1 MKRRSVT
8 ERPEASLVAR
18 LDEVPMTPSER
29 RDAVHALA
37 VVEVERLHLMADC
50 GGRNVQFHCCPLE
63 AQVPGSRFERAQRIE
78 RGQANRH
85 DGRVG

>member
-29 RDAVHALA
+29 RDAVHAL
-37 VVEVERLHLMADC
+37 
-50 GGRNVQFHCCPLE
+50 
-63 AQVPGSRFERAQRIE
+63 
-78 RGQANRH
+78 
-85 DGRVG
+85 RVGSWLADLLVAAGDRARGLGRAVMVRHVRRKRASRKQMARGTATRRPVRA